1 MKLAAWQRDCLKVSD
16 VEEYFSAYFVYIV
29 TLFHIWSYSKFQFKL
44 IYPSIK
50 LLAPRKFMKSIG
62 LRVVGECRQFHFSSA
77 LIKEGSFMF

>member
-1 MKLAAWQRDCLKVSD
+1 MIAPNEASSMTEGLSQNIRR
-16 VEEYFSAYFVYIV
+16 I
-29 TLFHIWSYSKFQFKL
+29 QFKL

-77 LIKEGSFMF
+77 LVKEGSFMF